1 MRQLLKMKL
10 PLRSCEA
17 TKYGKSMKM
26 LDVRLEM
33 LDEGLGKLKSK
44 TQINIYFEEK
54 KKVKLELCPVVT
66 KYW

>member
-1 MRQLLKMKL
+1 
-10 PLRSCEA
+10 
-17 TKYGKSMKM
+17 MKM

-54 KKVKLELCPVVT
+54 KKAKLEPCPVVT